1 MSTDPNVMSLLDD
14 LKRQAQRLQEVNE
27 ADQVGLRLESVYQ
40 ERLKPAM
47 LSLLHYLSEL
57 TDQLKVLDLEVRQD
71 YELPGIGLV
80 RGLRQGG
87 YVVNADSTEN
97 TRAIRLR
104 FSCVADQE
112 REYAVK
118 PKSTADETRAFF
130 DSQTM
135 RYAEWPVRDPLQGV
149 VGLNFQ
155 LTVKVDVNFIFK
167 ADPEQGA
174 IHLLISNFSGF
185 KPEKSVIRPERIT
198 DSWLDNLGNY
208 LVRRRENL
216 YELEISDSDKEEI
229 RRKLET
235 ERQQREKEMQEAVER
250 EREEQEEVRRNS
262 LIGRLKS
269 FAKPGKE

>member
-1 MSTDPNVMSLLDD
+1 MSLLDD
-14 LKRQAQRLQEVNE
+14 LKREAQRLQEADE
-27 ADQVGLRLESVYQ
+27 TDQVALRLESVYQ

-71 YELPGIGLV
+71 YELPGIGPV

-87 YVVNADSTEN
+87 YVVNTDSTEN

-104 FSCVADQE
+104 FSCEADQE

-118 PKSTADETRAFF
+118 PKSTADETRAFL

-135 RYAEWPVRDPLQGV
+135 RYSEWPIRDPLQGV
-149 VGLNFQ
+149 IGLNFQ

-174 IHLLISNFSGF
+174 IHLLITNFSGF
-185 KPEKSVIRPERIT
+185 KPERSVIQPERIT
-198 DSWLDNLGNY
+198 DGWLDNLGNY

-216 YELEISDSDKEEI
+216 YELEISDADKEEI